1 MSEAHVDTSTAKSSA
16 RVPEGFRKPSHGRGL
31 LKQPWAK
38 GQSGFKDGKPS
49 RYVET
54 QQFAREHSLEAMQ
67 TLRDRLRDPDGR
79 IAVVAANSLL
89 ERAWGKVREQKP
101 EEREQMQID
110 LSQLSGPELALLM
123 KLAASGR
130 IKGIAVEAGSDAAP
144 PVIEGN
150 VEESKPG
157 DRDR

>member
-1 MSEAHVDTSTAKSSA
+1 MSEAHVSSNPAK
-16 RVPEGFRKPSHGRGL
+16 VPVREGVDGYRKPKHGRGIIRPF
-31 LKQPWAK
+31 QPGNKLGGKK
-38 GQSGFKDGKPS
+38 GT
-49 RYVET
+49 RYIET

-89 ERAWGKVREQKP
+89 ERAWGKVREQRP

-130 IKGIAVEAGSDAAP
+130 IKGISVETGSEGVP

-150 VEESKPG
+150 VEESEPG

>member
-1 MSEAHVDTSTAKSSA
+1 MSEAHVTDQSAPRSA
-16 RVPEGFRKPSHGRGL
+16 RAEGDGWVKPKHGRGM
-31 LKQPWAK
+31 LKPWKK
-38 GQSGFKDGKPS
+38 GETGRVSNVAS
-49 RYVET
+49 RYTET
-54 QQFAREHSLEAMQ
+54 QRFAREHSLEAME
-67 TLRDRLRDPDGR
+67 TLAKRLHDPDGR

-101 EEREQMQID
+101 EEREQMQLD

-150 VEESKPG
+150 VEESEPG